1 MFLKIDKIEDKSTIL
16 EFIIMLRLANVA
28 WFCLFNF
35 LEAPFRGCWLKLF
48 MLTVIMYLPSMWF
61 SFYVPA
67 VLCND

>member
-16 EFIIMLRLANVA
+16 EFILMLRLANVA

-35 LEAPFRGCWLKLF
+35 LETPFRSCWLKLF
-48 MLTVIMYLPSMWF
+48 ILTVIMYLASMWF

-67 VLCND
+67 VLCID